1 MKGYARKSF
10 SVLLNSRC
18 ITPVSNTIS
27 GVSIYRF
34 TPPDDILLDVEY
46 SQEQSLDHLQDF
58 CTLAS
63 DLGLPINSPFAF
75 YHELKSKA
83 DCLAEDAELKEKTR
97 KVLKLAYQDYKF
109 LFGSSFEDTDWQR
122 SGFRLADWIAFP
134 HKENSD
140 ATPELHELLDSA
152 AYMQN
157 QLSGAVYFT
166 DNFPYL
172 EDQFSELESK
182 AAACKN

>member
-1 MKGYARKSF
+1 MKGYAQKMF
-10 SVLLNSRC
+10 SRLLNSGC

-27 GVSIYRF
+27 RVSIYRF
-34 TPPDDILLDVEY
+34 TSPDDILPDVEY
-46 SQEQSLDHLQDF
+46 SQEQSFDHLQGF

-63 DLGLPINSPFAF
+63 DLGLPINNPFAF

-122 SGFRLADWIAFP
+122 SGFRLAD
-134 HKENSD
+134 
-140 ATPELHELLDSA
+140 
-152 AYMQN
+152 
-157 QLSGAVYFT
+157 
-166 DNFPYL
+166 
-172 EDQFSELESK
+172 
-182 AAACKN
+182 